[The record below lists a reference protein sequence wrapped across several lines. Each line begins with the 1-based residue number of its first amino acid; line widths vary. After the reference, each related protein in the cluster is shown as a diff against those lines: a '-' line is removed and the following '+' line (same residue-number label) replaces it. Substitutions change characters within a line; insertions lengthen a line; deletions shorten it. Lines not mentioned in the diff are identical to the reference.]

1 MNIKNWKRFDAKG
14 CNLRKKLD
22 SDCKHSSSQK
32 TLPWHPRLY
41 AWWFCENGKKGRTS
55 GTWSPKIF
63 CTLNR
68 VFLQSVMIIVS
79 VSDTVNNWRERW
91 RIGWLEGLGD
101 LRKIGKQEE
110 IKREERAVHSNWR
123 EILFAKSRA
132 VLVSWFIG
140 KRKATH
146 LLIVMPMPDTKEGVE
161 KTRMQRRKWGE
172 ENDNNGPDVKVE
184 NVQKPGGRDDNNDP
198 TKPSPA
204 RHLLGYSRHR
214 CRQRKISDFLKKSFE
229 TKNCDNFSSKGS
241 RLSPSSPRGE
251 TLRKVL
257 NIWI

>member
-1 MNIKNWKRFDAKG
+1 MHGGFVKMI
-14 CNLRKKLD
+14 
-22 SDCKHSSSQK
+22 H
-32 TLPWHPRLY
+32 
-41 AWWFCENGKKGRTS
+41 GKKGRTS

-79 VSDTVNNWRERW
+79 VSDIVNNWRERW

-101 LRKIGKQEE
+101 LRKIGKQEK

-184 NVQKPGGRDDNNDP
+184 NVQKPGW
-198 TKPSPA
+198 
-204 RHLLGYSRHR
+204 
-214 CRQRKISDFLKKSFE
+214 RKWDKMI
-229 TKNCDNFSSKGS
+229 
-241 RLSPSSPRGE
+241 
-251 TLRKVL
+251 
-257 NIWI
+257 